1 MAQPGS
7 FANAIRGED
16 WLVRRLQDLER
27 TVQQLSAA
35 NPFGLTQMKPRDG
48 GTDFD
53 GFVNINGPAKITGTL
68 DLPAGIIGN
77 EALTSPVQIGTATNG
92 VGSYAI
98 TTTSTVRASVTLT
111 VPEGFTEAVVIANP
125 TAMGFNSTAS
135 PDYLYAQ
142 AIIQTYNG
150 GEIYTSAPAGVG
162 VGLASPFQMTITDL
176 TGGDD
181 ITVSVATRTN
191 NATWAASTGNQANIY
206 AIAYFLRG

>member
-7 FANAIRGED
+7 FANAIKGED
-16 WLVRRLQDLER
+16 WLVRRVQDLER
-27 TVQQLSAA
+27 SVQQLAAA

-68 DLPAGIIGN
+68 ELPAGIIGN
-77 EALTSPVQIGTATNG
+77 DALTSPVQIGTATNG
-92 VGSYAI
+92 IGSYAI

-111 VPEGFTEAVVIANP
+111 VPDGFSQAVVLANP

-135 PDYLYAQ
+135 ADYLYAQ
-142 AIIQTYNG
+142 AIIQTING

-162 VGLASPFQMTITDL
+162 VGLASPFQITLSDL
-176 TGGDD
+176 TDGEA

-191 NATWAASTGNQANIY
+191 TATWAASTGNQANIY
-206 AIAYFLRG
+206 ALAYFLR